1 MAKRAKNPVFS
12 YLQESK
18 EELQKVTWPSQK
30 ETIRYSV
37 IVIAIS
43 VAVAAYFGAVD
54 WVLKLGL
61 DALIDFAS

>member
-1 MAKRAKNPVFS
+1 MAKRAKNPALS